1 MVRLLTLAI
10 LPILALGGDQRLQ
23 TTTWSGRLP
32 EGWRGLTVLDTS
44 RTPLFLVDSGDRV
57 LACTLHSGKYMTKY
71 SLPQL
76 GASLAFRGDSAR
88 PCGFSL
94 AGDIDDDGIRE
105 FVASVNQTINKY
117 KVIDGTL
124 ALTSVASIRLHAD
137 SGRMWITDGCIGDIN
152 NDRSNEIL
160 VAATG
165 SRPPSAGGDSWSPV
179 TLFVC
184 RWDKDTLVQLWN
196 DGGTLK
202 LEQPDLYLPS
212 EEMCAVADP
221 RNTGANRL
229 ILLEAH
235 GDDVHS
241 AEFRVVVWRNGR
253 LEDDGS
259 FELRRGVLE
268 WNNYNG
274 DAFRAATGCRFGHV
288 RGKTAI
294 LADIFDGDMGNE
306 ELFIFSGDS
315 ATQHIILWPG
325 AQTAF
330 FADIDGKGVG
340 IIRRPDPDGGEAEIE
355 FYRL

>member
-1 MVRLLTLAI
+1 M
-10 LPILALGGDQRLQ
+10 
-23 TTTWSGRLP
+23 
-32 EGWRGLTVLDTS
+32 
-44 RTPLFLVDSGDRV
+44 
-57 LACTLHSGKYMTKY
+57 
-71 SLPQL
+71 
-76 GASLAFRGDSAR
+76 
-88 PCGFSL
+88 
-94 AGDIDDDGIRE
+94 
-105 FVASVNQTINKY
+105 
-117 KVIDGTL
+117 
-124 ALTSVASIRLHAD
+124 
-137 SGRMWITDGCIGDIN
+137 
-152 NDRSNEIL
+152 
-160 VAATG
+160 
-165 SRPPSAGGDSWSPV
+165 
-179 TLFVC
+179 
-184 RWDKDTLVQLWN
+184 WN
-196 DGGTLK
+196 DQGK
-202 LEQPDLYLPS
+202 LNLELPPIDLPT

-253 LEDDGS
+253 LVDDGT
-259 FELRRGVLE
+259 FELRKGVLE
-268 WNNYNG
+268 WNDYNG
-274 DAFRAATGCRFGHV
+274 DAFRAATGCRFGHM

-340 IIRRPDPDGGEAEIE
+340 IIRRPDPDSDETEFE